1 MENLPPLAPHHH
13 QTEVRPAIS
22 KPSENKMTKRCL
34 ETNNATNTQV
44 EEVWW
49 TQFSTQWP
57 ASSLVPPCP
66 AARFFIFFLATGISF
81 FLSNYFIVDNQGGN
95 GKSLD
100 KPGEEEKEEIEEKS
114 KRTTPS

>member
-1 MENLPPLAPHHH
+1 MPY
-13 QTEVRPAIS
+13 
-22 KPSENKMTKRCL
+22 
-34 ETNNATNTQV
+34 TQV
-44 EEVWW
+44 EEDWW

-66 AARFFIFFLATGISF
+66 AARHFLPSNKHFFS
-81 FLSNYFIVDNQGGN
+81 SNYIIVDNQGGN

-100 KPGEEEKEEIEEKS
+100 KPGEEEKDEIEEKS